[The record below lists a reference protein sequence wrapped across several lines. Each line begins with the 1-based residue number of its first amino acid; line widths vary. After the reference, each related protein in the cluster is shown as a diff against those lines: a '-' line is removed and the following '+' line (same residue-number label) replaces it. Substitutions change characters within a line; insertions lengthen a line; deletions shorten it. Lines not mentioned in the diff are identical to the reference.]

1 MTKNF
6 KGIYNEIN
14 EEVIKEKLK
23 ELYEE
28 IVGTKRTGYSQCLV
42 LWEDGTLDIHR
53 LGQNESLQAEFKGE
67 CLTIYSEQEFDITD
81 IEGWTEDDVE
91 IFIDDNFYEWY
102 ENVLERIDENLEQWE
117 NKEGLTNNPL

>member
-1 MTKNF
+1 MAKNF

-23 ELYEE
+23 DLYEE

-67 CLTIYSEQEFDITD
+67 CLTLYKEQEFDITD
-81 IEGWTEDDVE
+81 IEGWTEEDLE
-91 IFIDDNFYEWY
+91 IFVDDTFGDWY
-102 ENVLERIDENLEQWE
+102 DNVLEYIEETLERYGE
-117 NKEGLTNNPL
+117 